1 MAASSLQAHSSAAL
15 ETIRVGVTGRGS
27 GIRTCGTMNWK
38 PSCEMADRNGELG
51 GLRISTL
58 QEAVYIGT
66 SRFVAALDPDRG
78 EELWR
83 TRLPHGGGTGKVVTL
98 VLKGDRIY
106 AGCGGYVYCLDKSTG
121 RILWESGLRSMGHYA
136 VMIAIEGAAPPPQDF
151 VEGCRFEP
159 RCGHC
164 DEACNGVRPDF
175 SQVGT
180 TRRVACMHPLT
191 AT

>member
-1 MAASSLQAHSSAAL
+1 
-15 ETIRVGVTGRGS
+15 
-27 GIRTCGTMNWK
+27 MNWK

-66 SRFVAALDPDRG
+66 SRFVAALEPDRG

-83 TRLPHGGGTGKVVTL
+83 TRLSHGGGTAKVVTL

-121 RILWESGLRSMGHYA
+121 RILWESGLPSMGHHA
-136 VMIAIEGAAPPPQDF
+136 VMIAMEGADAISSPGAAAGAAATAAAAAAATAP
-151 VEGCRFEP
+151 
-159 RCGHC
+159 
-164 DEACNGVRPDF
+164 
-175 SQVGT
+175 GT
-180 TRRVACMHPLT
+180 I
-191 AT
+191 